1 MSGIESHAAESHAA
15 LFESL
20 CDEYA
25 GVSGVT
31 VPDDGG
37 SGFGSNAIK
46 VNKSIFAMLVND
58 RLVVKLPAGRVTEL
72 ISSGDGLSFDAGK
85 GKPMKQW
92 VILTVEDDA
101 CRVLVA
107 EAMAFVAG

>member
-1 MSGIESHAAESHAA
+1 MPGAASQAA

-31 VPDDGG
+31 VPAGG

-46 VNKSIFAMLVND
+46 INKSIFAMLVDD
-58 RLVVKLPAGRVTEL
+58 RLVVKLPAARVAEL
-72 ISSGDGLSFDAGK
+72 IAAGDGVAFDAGK
-85 GKPMKQW
+85 GKPMKEW
-92 VILTVEDDA
+92 VGLSVDDA
-101 CRVLVA
+101 TARRLVA
-107 EAMAFVAG
+107 EALAFVGRR